1 LNPRQQQQIRQW
13 LRAQGT
19 PQPVALR
26 CRSVLAAAAGQAEN
40 AIARQMESNR
50 KTVTLWRAR
59 LAERG
64 LERRGE
70 IAPGRGRQP
79 PSGPEKIKARVEA
92 TRQTKLSGMTHWSCR
107 LTQGVSK
114 STVGNIGRR
123 HQVKRCQLSRA
134 PKFLEKLTEV
144 AGL

>member
-1 LNPRQQQQIRQW
+1 M
-13 LRAQGT
+13 
-19 PQPVALR
+19 
-26 CRSVLAAAAGQAEN
+26 
-40 AIARQMESNR
+40 ARQMETNR

-92 TRQTKLSGMTHWSCR
+92 TRQTKPSGMTHWSCR
-107 LTQGVSK
+107 LLAKTQGVSK
-114 STVGNIGRR
+114 STVSNIGRR
-123 HQVKRCQLSRA
+123 HQVKPHRVNRCQLSRD